1 MVHVWWV
8 QIALNATNVV
18 GAVCPTRKSP
28 LDVSTSAALPTAES
42 GELEP
47 IVRVTPPLT
56 RVPVTVGSAAT
67 LVGDVA
73 LPPPPHPSSIIPR
86 APPQIARVAW
96 LQNFRRV

>member
-28 LDVSTSAALPTAES
+28 VDVSTSAALPTAES
-42 GELEP
+42 GEPEP
-47 IVRVTPPLT
+47 IVTVTPPLT

-73 LPPPPHPSSIIPR
+73 LPPHPSSIIPR
-86 APPQIARVAW
+86 APPHTAMVAW